1 MSFSL
6 AVSIS
11 VGIAVGV
18 TLAIVILLLVLVFCA
33 RRNPHVVK
41 RIRNNFHSMPSMPS
55 VARFR

>member
-1 MSFSL
+1 MSFSF
-6 AVSIS
+6 VS

-33 RRNPHVVK
+33 RRNPHLVK
-41 RIRNNFHSMPSMPS
+41 RMRNNFTTMPSMPS